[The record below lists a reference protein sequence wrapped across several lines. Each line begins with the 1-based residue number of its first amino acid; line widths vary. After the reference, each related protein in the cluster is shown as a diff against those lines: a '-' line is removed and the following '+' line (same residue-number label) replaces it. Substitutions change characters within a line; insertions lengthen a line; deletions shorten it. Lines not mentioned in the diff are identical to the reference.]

1 MITDLAKNNIIKCY
15 NDEVR
20 KVRVNG
26 NTVIETFVIKSV
38 DKDTLTIEFDVPN
51 TVASITKLET
61 LDADNNIL
69 GTSNLYVT
77 ISNDTRFKYQVKVGN

>member
-1 MITDLAKNNIIKCY
+1 MITDLAKNNIANCY
-15 NDEVR
+15 NDEVK

-26 NTVIETFVIKSV
+26 NVVLETFVIKEV
-38 DKDTLTIEFDVPN
+38 DKDTVTIEFDVPN

>member
-1 MITDLAKNNIIKCY
+1 MITDLAKNNLANCY
-15 NDEVR
+15 NDKIE
-20 KVRVNG
+20 KVRVNE
-26 NTVIETFVIKSV
+26 NVVIDVFVIKTV

-51 TVASITKLET
+51 TVTSITKLET

>member
-1 MITDLAKNNIIKCY
+1 MITDLAKNNIANCY
-15 NDEVR
+15 NDEVK

-26 NTVIETFVIKSV
+26 NIVIDAFVIKAV
-38 DKDTLTIEFDVPN
+38 DNDTLTIEFDVPN
-51 TVASITKLET
+51 TVISITKLET

-77 ISNDTRFKYQVKVGN
+77 ISNDTRFKYQLKVGN

>member
-1 MITDLAKNNIIKCY
+1 MITDLAKNNLANCY
-15 NDEVR
+15 NDKIK
-20 KVRVNG
+20 KVRVNE
-26 NTVIETFVIKSV
+26 NVVIDVFVIKTV

-51 TVASITKLET
+51 TVTSITKLET